1 MGHNLKARIMEPAT
15 WHIVTATPGRERAAA
30 AQLARR
36 GFGVYVPTPD
46 IAGYLFA
53 FVWQEDTHKLPR
65 CPGVGRVLTSPTGI
79 PDADLHDL
87 RAALSQLRNM
97 RVAFHDA
104 THHLPKR
111 RRRPRRSK
119 HLLTA

>member
-36 GFGVYVPTPD
+36 GFGVYVPTPELM
-46 IAGYLFA
+46 GYLFA
-53 FVWQEDTHKLPR
+53 FVWADDIHKLPR

-87 RAALSQLRNM
+87 RAALAQLRNL

-104 THHLPKR
+104 TQPRGPKR

-119 HLLTA
+119 R